1 MNAKRV
7 LLTAFFLIA
16 LSNLAVIAA
25 TVAKG
30 PRYYNPT
37 DATAIET
44 SGIPTDMSTFFSSH

>member
-16 LSNLAVIAA
+16 LSNLAVIGA